1 MTEDDAKATNL
12 LPYFVNYPFWSDG
25 LSKSRFISLPPTGTI
40 DFEGTKTPN
49 FPVGTVLIKNFFLT
63 GANGRPFPIETRLT
77 HREATTWSA
86 FTYRWNSEGTDAMLV
101 QTPEYVPI
109 SLGLSSF
116 DWPLLSRTQCD
127 KCHVQAQGYALGL
140 SLEQL
145 SRPIQY
151 DDGVAEQVQA
161 WVDAG
166 FATLTGNRPAAFQA
180 PSQTENDLT
189 KQARTYLEVNCA
201 SCHQPNGPGD
211 AEIDLRYTTSFAR
224 MGLCNVVTDRDTLDT
239 PNGVLLVPGSPED
252 SVLYRRMNRRDDKQM
267 PPIGSSV
274 VDREGVSIIR
284 RWIESLET
292 CPP

>member
-1 MTEDDAKATNL
+1 SFGMNKQGELLITSFNGGVEKLSRSVIDPTLEPFPDTLSETGCVSMTEDDAKATNL

-166 FATLTGNRPAAFQA
+166 FATLTGN
-180 PSQTENDLT
+180 
-189 KQARTYLEVNCA
+189 
-201 SCHQPNGPGD
+201 
-211 AEIDLRYTTSFAR
+211 
-224 MGLCNVVTDRDTLDT
+224 
-239 PNGVLLVPGSPED
+239 
-252 SVLYRRMNRRDDKQM
+252 
-267 PPIGSSV
+267 
-274 VDREGVSIIR
+274 
-284 RWIESLET
+284 
-292 CPP
+292 